1 MRPAACGGTLLSME
15 PSAQSQV
22 GRGDQCGGQVGR
34 ALLSDTSQQGC
45 RQSEGGGGGAMW
57 LWHAESVEANASLSE

>member
-22 GRGDQCGGQVGR
+22 GRGDQCRGQVGRGDQCGGQVGR
-34 ALLSDTSQQGC
+34 GDHGDLY
-45 RQSEGGGGGAMW
+45 RQRRPT
-57 LWHAESVEANASLSE
+57 